1 MKYKK
6 IVPAVFLCRINRF
19 IAKVKIYD
27 KIETV
32 HIKNTGRCKEL
43 LIEGARVYLSLADN
57 PSRKTAYDLIAVE
70 KETQNRPTTLINMDS
85 SAPNDAAAEWI
96 KGGMLPEY
104 ALLKRE
110 VKYEN
115 SRFDFYAEYDNKK
128 AFIEVKGVTLEKDG
142 IALFPDAPTTRG
154 VKHINELITARK
166 NGYEAYI
173 LFIIQMKGI
182 KSFSPNTKTHKEF
195 ADALKKAYEAGVNI
209 ICCDCLVKPD
219 EMIIDSQI
227 KVINF

>member
-6 IVPAVFLCRINRF
+6 IVPALFICRINRF
-19 IAKVKIYD
+19 IAEVKIDD
-27 KIETV
+27 KTETV

-43 LIEGARVYLSLADN
+43 LIKGAKVYLSLSDN

-70 KETQNRPTTLINMDS
+70 KEMENRPPLLINMDS

-128 AFIEVKGVTLEKDG
+128 AFIEVKGVTLEKEG

-154 VKHINELITARK
+154 IKHINELITAKK

-173 LFIIQMKGI
+173 LFVIQMKDI
-182 KSFSPNTKTHKEF
+182 KSFSPNNETHKEF
-195 ADALKKAYEAGVNI
+195 GDALKKAYDAGVNI

-227 KVINF
+227 KVINL